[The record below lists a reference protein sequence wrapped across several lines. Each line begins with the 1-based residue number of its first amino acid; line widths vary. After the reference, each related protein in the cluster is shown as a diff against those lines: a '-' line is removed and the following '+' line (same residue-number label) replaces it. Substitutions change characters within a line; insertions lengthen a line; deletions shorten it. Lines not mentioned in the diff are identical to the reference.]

1 MTVLVEM
8 EIGRQEF
15 THVSNVAKLNILIVR
30 IVDGGVIKA
39 VVDVFY
45 LKRDE
50 SSFIYLF
57 SMPHAYDENDKG
69 LVFKSTNE
77 AVISYPVSP

>member
-15 THVSNVAKLNILIVR
+15 THVSNAAKLNILIVR

-50 SSFIYLF
+50 SSFIDLF
-57 SMPHAYDENDKG
+57 SMPYTYDKNNEG
-69 LVFKSTNE
+69 LVFKPTNE